1 MSNSTLYYQW
11 LLRGGIGVSL
21 IGAGLCCTIEVAF
34 MKHAGASFI
43 TWFILGTVS
52 LAVVIAGNCLLIDAL
67 RFKIKLEAEKNSP
80 KLNSPSA

>member
-1 MSNSTLYYQW
+1 MSNSNLFYQW
-11 LLRGGIGVSL
+11 LWRGGIGASL

-43 TWFILGTVS
+43 TWFTLGTLS

-67 RFKIKLEAEKNSP
+67 RFKIKMDTGNQS
-80 KLNSPSA
+80 NH

>member
-1 MSNSTLYYQW
+1 MSNSNLFYQW
-11 LLRGGIGVSL
+11 LWRGGVGASL

-43 TWFILGTVS
+43 TWFTLGTLS

-67 RFKIKLEAEKNSP
+67 RFKIKMDTGNQS
-80 KLNSPSA
+80 NH

>member
-1 MSNSTLYYQW
+1 
-11 LLRGGIGVSL
+11 
-21 IGAGLCCTIEVAF
+21 

-43 TWFILGTVS
+43 TWFILGTLS
-52 LAVVIAGNCLLIDAL
+52 LGVVIAGNCLLIDAL